1 LQRANNYR
9 RQRVSIFHE
18 FGFTGIQ
25 KNWSDIC
32 KKQKRFLPM
41 PSKDLF
47 LVIAAIQS
55 LKRKRLRQD
64 LDKGLIKVLANIT
77 SFFYTSKK

>member
-1 LQRANNYR
+1 MNL
-9 RQRVSIFHE
+9 VSPVFRK
-18 FGFTGIQ
+18 TGQ
-25 KNWSDIC
+25 TSA